1 MRKYALIL
9 LMSSTL
15 FFVRCKKDSQV
26 QTPATPSAPTTEQVV
41 SIHVSPSYQTQNLL
55 KNKFIYRNAAND
67 SFSVSKWQFYLSNF
81 KFIDQTGGEYNIDES
96 YYLIDAFD
104 EARHTI
110 RIKNVKPGTY
120 VGLKFL
126 VGVDSTRNVSGAQTG
141 DLQQVYGMF
150 WSWSQGYIFSK
161 LEGDY
166 ITSNA
171 TPLQNFSHHV
181 GGFLAPYNC
190 IEQVSLSFLNTPLQI
205 SSNSKNEMTIN
216 ANLETY
222 FNGAT
227 TIDLLSYQAVTGGR
241 NGKTI
246 STNYKNMFSATLVK
260 N

>member
-1 MRKYALIL
+1 M
-9 LMSSTL
+9 
-15 FFVRCKKDSQV
+15 FFIRCKKDEQV
-26 QTPATPSAPTTEQVV
+26 LMPSAQVPAQVTEPVI
-41 SIHVSPSYQTQNLL
+41 SIHISPSYQTQNLL
-55 KNKFIYRNAAND
+55 KNKFTYKNAAND

-81 KFIDQTGGEYNIDES
+81 KFIDQNGGEYNIDES

-110 RIKNVKPGTY
+110 RIKNVKPGAY

-126 VGVDSTRNVSGAQTG
+126 VGVDSARNVSGAQTG

-166 ITSNA
+166 ITSNQS
-171 TPLQNFSHHV
+171 PLQNFSHHV

-190 IEQVSLSFLNTPLQI
+190 IEQVSLSFLNTPLQV
-205 SSNSKNEMTIN
+205 STHSKNEMTIK
-216 ANLETY
+216 ANLEKY
-222 FNGAT
+222 FNGVT

-246 STNYKNMFSATLVK
+246 STNYKDMFSVTLVK